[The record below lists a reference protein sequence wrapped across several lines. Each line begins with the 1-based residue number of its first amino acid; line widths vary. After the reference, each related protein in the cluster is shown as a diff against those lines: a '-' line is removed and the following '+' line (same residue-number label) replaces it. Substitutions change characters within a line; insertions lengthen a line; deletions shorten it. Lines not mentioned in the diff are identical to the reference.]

1 MAFTLKNTIIESLAK
16 AILERKIKFM
26 DIRDKLPTMLRGEL
40 LELLITKSKKYFNTK
55 IHDNLRTELMVKT
68 CLDIEI
74 HEDMVMVGQGNEIDR
89 ELIRDIVIK
98 FDSPRIIYTI
108 VSDIDMINSGEVAL
122 DELEE
127 EDIIM
132 ASDNYKE
139 VKQKAEELNLTDHI
153 IELDATEYTIKEF
166 QHPNWPRTMEFIRKH
181 ADVITEYE
189 DNDSATDYMVDGYIL
204 GI

>member
-1 MAFTLKNTIIESLAK
+1 MVFTLKNTIIESLAK

-26 DIRDKLPTMLRGEL
+26 DVRDTLPTMLREEL
-40 LELLITKSKKYFNTK
+40 LELLIAKSKQYFNTK
-55 IHDNLRTELMVKT
+55 IYDNLRTELMVKT

-74 HEDMVMVGQGNEIDR
+74 YEDMVMIGQGNEIDR

-98 FDSPRIIYTI
+98 FNSPRIIYTI
-108 VSDIDMINSGEVAL
+108 VIDIDMINSGEVSL
-122 DELEE
+122 DELDE

-139 VKQKAEELNLTDHI
+139 VYQKAKELNLTDHI
-153 IELDATEYTIKEF
+153 IELDAKEYTIREF

-181 ADVITEYE
+181 ADFIWPDEP
-189 DNDSATDYMVDGYIL
+189 NDSATDYMVDGYIL